1 VSFEDIKAELALLM
15 IQMENQPEDLHELYE
30 KVHEKLAELKA
41 FGMPLPEDLVEL
53 EEKLQAF
60 FDQEK
65 RFESS

>member
-1 VSFEDIKAELALLM
+1 MSFEDIKAEIALLM

-30 KVHEKLAELKA
+30 KVHEKLAALKA
-41 FGMPLPEDLVEL
+41 FGLPLPEDLVEL